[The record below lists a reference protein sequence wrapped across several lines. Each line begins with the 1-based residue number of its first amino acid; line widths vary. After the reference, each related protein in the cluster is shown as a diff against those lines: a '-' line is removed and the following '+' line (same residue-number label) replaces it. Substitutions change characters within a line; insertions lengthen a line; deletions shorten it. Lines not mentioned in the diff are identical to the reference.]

1 VFRFSSFKNMKE
13 TYAMKYLSVISLV
26 ICIGIISS
34 CQPDYQTLNLESQW
48 DTLRPLENPDKGW
61 YHHMLDNGIDKYLI
75 QDENDLH
82 DFPGMDHLYLRLAWA
97 YLEPEEGKYDW
108 SYIDDIVDKYV
119 PLGYKISFRITSK
132 ETEFP
137 YEKDG
142 VGYATPYWVRQAGAK
157 GVVPSE
163 FGPPVWSPDWGD
175 TIYLEKLSN
184 FHKAFAEKYDGK
196 PWVLYTDVGSIGDW
210 GEGHTHFSTRIPPT
224 VSEIKAN
231 IDIYLEHYNETQI
244 VVTDDLIYWNKPEEE
259 VNELLQYVLEN
270 GITFRDDSP
279 LVDYYMSNYT
289 DTWSVS
295 HPQFFEA
302 VYMERP
308 TIYELQHYLHVKRDG
323 NWIGKNGE
331 EIIPEYGVSGADFF
345 RGSMK
350 LIRPTYI
357 GFHGYLGEW
366 LEDNPELTIELL
378 NLSGYWYFPRSFVIN
393 EIKGKNLNFSIEWLN
408 KGVAPAYSAYKL
420 IGKVIR
426 SDNIDEVI
434 EFSIE
439 DSGNMNWMP
448 EEPVTV
454 TYNVV
459 LTEQPEGS
467 HGFYIQLFDEKSG
480 EVVEIGLQENLRD
493 SKGFYKIT
501 EVNF

>member
-1 VFRFSSFKNMKE
+1 MKE
-13 TYAMKYLSVISLV
+13 TYAMKYLSAISLI
-26 ICIGIISS
+26 ICMGIISS

-61 YHHMLDNGIDKYLI
+61 YHHMLDNGIDQYLI

-82 DFPGMDHLYLRLAWA
+82 NFPGMDHLYLRLAWA

-119 PLGYKISFRITSK
+119 PLGYRISFRITSK

-137 YEKDG
+137 FEIDG

-163 FGPPVWSPDWGD
+163 FGPPVWTPDWGD
-175 TIYLEKLSN
+175 SIYLEKLSN

-231 IDIYLEHYNETQI
+231 IDIYLEHYSETQI

-270 GITFRDDSP
+270 DITFRDDSP

-302 VYMERP
+302 VYRERP

-323 NWIGKNGE
+323 NWIGK
-331 EIIPEYGVSGADFF
+331 
-345 RGSMK
+345 
-350 LIRPTYI
+350 
-357 GFHGYLGEW
+357 EW
-366 LEDNPELTIELL
+366 RRNHT
-378 NLSGYWYFPRSFVIN
+378 
-393 EIKGKNLNFSIEWLN
+393 
-408 KGVAPAYSAYKL
+408 
-420 IGKVIR
+420 
-426 SDNIDEVI
+426 
-434 EFSIE
+434 
-439 DSGNMNWMP
+439 
-448 EEPVTV
+448 
-454 TYNVV
+454 
-459 LTEQPEGS
+459 
-467 HGFYIQLFDEKSG
+467 
-480 EVVEIGLQENLRD
+480 
-493 SKGFYKIT
+493 
-501 EVNF
+501 

>member
-1 VFRFSSFKNMKE
+1 
-13 TYAMKYLSVISLV
+13 MKYLPTISLV

-34 CQPDYQTLNLESQW
+34 CQPDYQALNLESQW
-48 DTLRPLENPDKGW
+48 DTMRPLENPDKGW

-82 DFPGMDHLYLRLAWA
+82 DFPGMNHLYLRLAWA

-108 SYIDDIVDKYV
+108 SYIDNIVDKYV

-132 ETEFP
+132 ETGFP

-175 TIYLEKLSN
+175 LIYLEKLSN

-196 PWVLYTDVGSIGDW
+196 PWVLDTDVGSIGDW
-210 GEGHTHFSTRIPPT
+210 GEGHTHFSTRVPPT
-224 VSEIKAN
+224 VTEIKAN
-231 IDIYLEHYNETQI
+231 IDVYLKHYSETQI
-244 VVTDDLIYWNKPEEE
+244 VVTDDLIYWNKPEED

-270 GITFRDDSP
+270 DITFRDDSP

-302 VYMERP
+302 VYRERP

-331 EIIPEYGVSGADFF
+331 EICYC
-345 RGSMK
+345 
-350 LIRPTYI
+350 
-357 GFHGYLGEW
+357 
-366 LEDNPELTIELL
+366 
-378 NLSGYWYFPRSFVIN
+378 NL
-393 EIKGKNLNFSIEWLN
+393 
-408 KGVAPAYSAYKL
+408 
-420 IGKVIR
+420 
-426 SDNIDEVI
+426 
-434 EFSIE
+434 
-439 DSGNMNWMP
+439 
-448 EEPVTV
+448 
-454 TYNVV
+454 
-459 LTEQPEGS
+459 
-467 HGFYIQLFDEKSG
+467 
-480 EVVEIGLQENLRD
+480 
-493 SKGFYKIT
+493 
-501 EVNF
+501 